1 MPKLPDAVTA
11 RSSAKINAN
20 RLGVVLVPK
29 SRIPIPRSS
38 PVLLKAAANAR
49 TPKIKTTESLA

>member
-20 RLGVVLVPK
+20 RF
-29 SRIPIPRSS
+29 PRSS

>member
-11 RSSAKINAN
+11 RSGAKINAN
-20 RLGVVLVPK
+20 RLSVVLVPR
-29 SRIPIPRSS
+29 SRISVLRSS

-49 TPKIKTTESLA
+49 TPKIKTTEFLA